1 MEVILAALSKTDKV
15 GVLDSLY
22 IALIGIAIVFVVLA
36 FLMGILY
43 LVGLLMTKTQGFA
56 DKHPKYAAFVQRTK
70 DAFKPK
76 KKKAETT
83 ATETTENTAE
93 LAKGSCGDLVLVNT
107 SDRDAAM
114 IMAIVADT
122 LETPLNQLHFKSIKL
137 VEEEKK

>member
-1 MEVILAALSKTDKV
+1 MEVILAALARTDKV
-15 GVLDSLY
+15 GVLDSLW

-56 DKHPKYAAFVQRTK
+56 EKHPKYAAFVQK
-70 DAFKPK
+70 VKEAFKPK
-76 KKKAETT
+76 KKKATTT
-83 ATETTENTAE
+83 ATETTEE

>member
-1 MEVILAALSKTDKV
+1 MEVILAALSKDDPV

-43 LVGLLMTKTQGFA
+43 LVGLIMIKTQGFA
-56 DKHPKYAAFVQRTK
+56 EKHPKYAAFVLKTK
-70 DAFKPK
+70 EAFKPK
-76 KKKAETT
+76 KKKAQSTEEKTEETV
-83 ATETTENTAE
+83 E

-137 VEEEKK
+137 VEEENK

>member
-1 MEVILAALSKTDKV
+1 MEVILAALSKDEPV

-43 LVGLLMTKTQGFA
+43 LVGLLMVKTQGFA
-56 DKHPKYAAFVQRTK
+56 EKHPKYAAFVQKTK

-76 KKKAETT
+76 KKKAQGKEEK
-83 ATETTENTAE
+83 TEETAE

-107 SDRDAAM
+107 SERDAAM

>member
-1 MEVILAALSKTDKV
+1 MEVILAALSKDDPV

-36 FLMGILY
+36 FLMCILY
-43 LVGLLMTKTQGFA
+43 LVGLIMSKTQGFA
-56 DKHPKYAAFVQRTK
+56 EKHPKYAAFVQRTK
-70 DAFKPK
+70 DAFTPK
-76 KKKAETT
+76 KKKAQV
-83 ATETTENTAE
+83 TEEKTEETAE

>member
-43 LVGLLMTKTQGFA
+43 LVGLLMTKTQVFA

>member
-43 LVGLLMTKTQGFA
+43 LVGLLMSKTQGFTE
-56 DKHPKYAAFVQRTK
+56 KHPKYAAFVQRTK
-70 DAFKPK
+70 DAFKSK
-76 KKKAETT
+76 KKKAEP
-83 ATETTENTAE
+83 TTESTEE

>member
-1 MEVILAALSKTDKV
+1 MDVILAALSRTDKV
-15 GVLDSLY
+15 GVLDSVY

-36 FLMGILY
+36 FLMGVLY
-43 LVGLLMTKTQGFA
+43 LLGLIMSKTANFA
-56 DKHPKYAAFVQRTK
+56 EKHPKYAAFVQKCK

-76 KKKAETT
+76 KKKKDGTPEAEL
-83 ATETTENTAE
+83 AQSAD

-107 SDRDAAM
+107 SERDAAM

-137 VEEEKK
+137 VGEEKE

>member
-76 KKKAETT
+76 KKKKEGDTQSETT
-83 ATETTENTAE
+83 DD

-122 LETPLNQLHFKSIKL
+122 LETPLNELHFKSIKQ
-137 VEEEKK
+137 VGEESKS

>member
-76 KKKAETT
+76 KKKAEPT
-83 ATETTENTAE
+83 TETTESTEE